1 MLLLHGNKLATIREE
16 VWQSRFEYAK
26 ELCKLGYNID
36 FATAQITVHHTKHI
50 KNNKRTVLCATD
62 TRAAAV
68 LAIAAIKSGKQTVIK
83 HFEHVNRGYED
94 FIKKLQQI
102 GVNISQ

>member
-16 VWQSRFEYAK
+16 VWQSRFDYAK
-26 ELCKLGYNID
+26 ELCKLGHKID
-36 FATAQITVHHTKHI
+36 FDTGRITVHPTKRI
-50 KNNKRTVLCATD
+50 KNNKRTELYATD

-68 LAIAAIKSGKQTVIK
+68 LAIAAIKSRKQTVIK